1 MSMKRIILLLSIILA
16 FAFMANAQCDI
27 SPVSAKLCKG
37 SSITFSIAANPGS
50 YTSIKWLFGDG
61 DSSTQKT
68 SIINHIYDIY
78 GSFNVS
84 VTLYDISG
92 KIICGPKYSSVKV
105 FDLPIAKFNLL
116 TDSNQHFSNNNF
128 KFADVSV
135 AGNSNAPIQNRIWY
149 FGDGDSSLLA
159 NPTHIYSGCGTY
171 PMILIVK
178 DTNGCLSA
186 LYKPDYIISKGPQP
200 KFVVLDTTGCKPLTV
215 FVKDASS
222 SVSLWEFIKGDGT
235 KATFTS
241 RNPVDSIF
249 SFVYKTD
256 GTFHLYMIGYDSAF
270 NSNLGKWINCS
281 AKYGDPADPKQPHFR
296 ILIKPIYHTAFKGDT
311 LIQTGDTA
319 TFIDLCDP
327 AYDTLAWMWDD
338 GSDVEIRGRGNAT
351 HVYNLPFGIDDKIY
365 TVSLNALGSDTIC
378 PDSIRYWKIR
388 VVRTLGIKK
397 NKENVKIQVYPNPF
411 TGQTNIVLPQ
421 NSKQV
426 SEINLYDLTGKGI
439 QVETNITGRSILLY
453 RNQLLPGIY
462 VMAIITDKVH
472 FLL

>member
-1 MSMKRIILLLSIILA
+1 MKRIILLLSIILA

-186 LYKPDYIISKGPQP
+186 LYKPDYII
-200 KFVVLDTTGCKPLTV
+200 
-215 FVKDASS
+215 
-222 SVSLWEFIKGDGT
+222 
-235 KATFTS
+235 
-241 RNPVDSIF
+241 IF
-249 SFVYKTD
+249 
-256 GTFHLYMIGYDSAF
+256 H
-270 NSNLGKWINCS
+270 
-281 AKYGDPADPKQPHFR
+281 
-296 ILIKPIYHTAFKGDT
+296 
-311 LIQTGDTA
+311 
-319 TFIDLCDP
+319 
-327 AYDTLAWMWDD
+327 
-338 GSDVEIRGRGNAT
+338 
-351 HVYNLPFGIDDKIY
+351 
-365 TVSLNALGSDTIC
+365 
-378 PDSIRYWKIR
+378 
-388 VVRTLGIKK
+388 
-397 NKENVKIQVYPNPF
+397 
-411 TGQTNIVLPQ
+411 
-421 NSKQV
+421 
-426 SEINLYDLTGKGI
+426 
-439 QVETNITGRSILLY
+439 
-453 RNQLLPGIY
+453 
-462 VMAIITDKVH
+462 
-472 FLL
+472 